1 MSIAQR
7 ALRLA
12 IRPLLNERHRTG
24 LVEGRSEGRVEGRS
38 EGRSEERQEW
48 EAWLERQQ
56 EAGATW
62 HTEDPPPGKKTQE

>member
-24 LVEGRSEGRVEGRS
+24 IVEGRS

-56 EAGATW
+56 EAGTTW
-62 HTEDPPPGKKTQE
+62 RTDDPPPGREPQE

>member
-12 IRPLLNERHRTG
+12 IRPLLNERHQTG
-24 LVEGRSEGRVEGRS
+24 LV

-56 EAGATW
+56 EAGTTW
-62 HTEDPPPGKKTQE
+62 RAEDPPPGREPQE